1 MVSEVPVTQNR
12 IAINARV
19 QETGGPTGGAQLSR
33 NIAGE
38 LRSQRD
44 QYQAKAAENA
54 YLQGQTVLTR
64 DLERIRNEH
73 QADPETLSTA
83 LEEYGQSFLDEVS
96 DPNMR
101 ARFQLQLEKNAQSAI
116 SQATARRQTII
127 DDEARFQAF
136 QSIDLIE
143 TELANTA
150 VNLYD
155 PNPAV
160 ALAASEQIQEIMLR
174 GQTVINQRSADGTPL
189 IPAQQRAST
198 LFAIRDSSYKAA
210 ASAWFD
216 SQPNK
221 LAAAQEWLDGNV
233 SITLPDEDGNPLE
246 VNLRDTMPASSR
258 TKVDADIMG
267 MLRDRISIQN
277 QQNALQDRADQ
288 ERADQLFIE
297 HQTRLQDGAFGSG
310 IEPLTLK
317 ELDANKQA
325 YVAGGRET
333 EYIALRNT
341 IIEGNPTTID
351 GTIRNQLFNMAY
363 SGIDPTDF
371 GRTAVRDRRVDW
383 QTVQDAQRI
392 FQAQTGPGADI
403 QGFYTNQ
410 LVRALGG
417 QNQNI
422 DISGQETISRA
433 VIEMQQQFR
442 QLQEGNELNDAK
454 ARDVFN
460 RVLENNSNLTL
471 EDRVIA
477 RTPQFIPKSAVGQQA
492 SPETAKD
499 FENQILDHFLEKYQ
513 GDLDKIKTDPDF
525 VGAQK
530 WLQDYKGQI
539 RQNINRIE

>member
-1 MVSEVPVTQNR
+1 MVSEVPVTQNQ

-38 LRSQRD
+38 LRNQRD

-64 DLERIRNEH
+64 DLDRIRNEH

-83 LEEYGQSFLDEVS
+83 LEEYGQSFLNEVS

-101 ARFQLQLEKNAQSAI
+101 TRFQLQLEKNAQSAI
-116 SQATARRQTII
+116 SQATARRQIII

-160 ALAASEQIQEIMLR
+160 ALAASEQIQEIMMR
-174 GQTVINQRSADGTPL
+174 GQAVINQRSADGTPL

-198 LFAIRDSSYKAA
+198 LFAIRDSSFKAA

-258 TKVDADIMG
+258 TKVDADIIS
-267 MLRDRISIQN
+267 MLRDQISIQN
-277 QQNALQDRADQ
+277 QQNTLQDRADEQ
-288 ERADQLFIE
+288 RADQLFIK
-297 HQTRLQDGAFGSG
+297 HQTYLQNG
-310 IEPLTLK
+310 EPLTLK
-317 ELDANKQA
+317 ELDANKQV
-325 YVAGGRET
+325 YVAGGLEK

-341 IIEGNPTTID
+341 IIQGNPTAIN

-371 GRTAVRDRRVDW
+371 GRTAVRDRLVDW
-383 QTVQDAQRI
+383 QTVEDARRI
-392 FQAQTGPGADI
+392 FKAQTGPGADI
-403 QGFYTNQ
+403 QDFYINQ

-417 QNQNI
+417 QNQNL

-433 VIEMQQQFR
+433 VIEMRQLFM
-442 QLQEGNELNDAK
+442 QLQEGNQLNDAK
-454 ARDVFN
+454 AREVFN
-460 RVLENNSNLTL
+460 LVLENNSNLTL

-477 RTPQFIPKSAVGQQA
+477 RTPQFIPKSAVGKKA
-492 SPETAKD
+492 SSETAKD
-499 FENQILDHFLEKYQ
+499 FENQILDYFLEKYE
-513 GDLDKIKTDPDF
+513 GDIDKIKNDPDF

>member
-38 LRSQRD
+38 LRNQRD

-64 DLERIRNEH
+64 DLDRIRNEH

-101 ARFQLQLEKNAQSAI
+101 TRFQLQLEKNAQSAI
-116 SQATARRQTII
+116 SQATARRQIII

-160 ALAASEQIQEIMLR
+160 ALAASEQIQEIMMR
-174 GQTVINQRSADGTPL
+174 GQAVINQRSADGTPL

-258 TKVDADIMG
+258 TKVDADIIS
-267 MLRDRISIQN
+267 MLRDQISIQN
-277 QQNALQDRADQ
+277 QQNTLQDRADEQ
-288 ERADQLFIE
+288 RADQLFIK
-297 HQTRLQDGAFGSG
+297 HQTYLQNG
-310 IEPLTLK
+310 EPLTLK
-317 ELDANKQA
+317 ELDANKQV
-325 YVAGGRET
+325 YVAGGLEK

-341 IIEGNPTTID
+341 IIQGNPTAIN

-371 GRTAVRDRRVDW
+371 GRTAVRDRLVDW
-383 QTVQDAQRI
+383 QTVEDARRI
-392 FQAQTGPGADI
+392 FKAQTGPGADI
-403 QGFYTNQ
+403 QDFYINQ

-417 QNQNI
+417 QNQNL

-433 VIEMQQQFR
+433 VIEMRQLFM
-442 QLQEGNELNDAK
+442 QLQEGNQLNDAK
-454 ARDVFN
+454 AREVFN
-460 RVLENNSNLTL
+460 LVLENNSNLTL

-477 RTPQFIPKSAVGQQA
+477 RTPQFIPKSAVGKKA
-492 SPETAKD
+492 SSETAKD
-499 FENQILDHFLEKYQ
+499 FENQILDYFLEKYE
-513 GDLDKIKTDPDF
+513 GDIDKIKNDPDF